1 MEKFFEQIMLKLE
14 HIERAQNHMKEDLQ
28 ELKKEVA
35 DTKEKQKQMAISM
48 QLNHEE
54 TMSEVDRINQNI
66 KSIPPTYEVNEK
78 LLDEHASILSEHDT
92 DIKILKKMILNQ

>member
-1 MEKFFEQIMLKLE
+1 MKLE

-28 ELKKEVA
+28 ALKEAVA
-35 DTKEKQKQMAISM
+35 TTQEKQKQMAISM

>member
-28 ELKKEVA
+28 ALKEAVA
-35 DTKEKQKQMAISM
+35 TTQEKQKQMAISM

>member
-1 MEKFFEQIMLKLE
+1 MDKFFEQIMMKLE

-28 ELKKEVA
+28 ALKEAVA
-35 DTKEKQKQMAISM
+35 TTQEKQKQMAISM

-66 KSIPPTYEVNEK
+66 KSIPATYEVNEK
-78 LLDEHASILSEHDT
+78 LLDEHASILSEHNT
-92 DIKILKKMILNQ
+92 DIKLIKKMLTNQ

>member
-1 MEKFFEQIMLKLE
+1 MDKFFEQIMMKLE

-28 ELKKEVA
+28 ALKEAVA
-35 DTKEKQKQMAISM
+35 TTQEKQKQMAISM